1 MANRSAHFGPGLRDP
16 DSLRKLAGEY
26 LQIIDEEPLAAY
38 GRTDWRQRVQKIVP
52 EYDEERARWAAVT
65 RNDIASTTKRAF
77 DGMKVGLYR
86 EGDDL
91 MPIVVRHLEE
101 ERQDVENFDVLQVR
115 PSMSVDTIP
124 MSQVTDGTAIEW
136 EDPLVWRRDRKRTIK
151 VQSNPIRGETA
162 PTLHSS
168 LKAKFEAVEVP
179 PGYTFEWGGIYE
191 SSRDSQKGLLPG
203 IIPALAIMALIIVAL
218 FNSLKHPAIIACTI
232 PFAAIGITVG
242 LLAFNTPF
250 GFMALLGAMSLSGMM
265 IKNAIVL
272 LDEFT

>member
-1 MANRSAHFGPGLRDP
+1 MAFYPIAGSPG
-16 DSLRKLAGEY
+16 STGEY
-26 LQIIDEEPLAAY
+26 CKSLFQ
-38 GRTDWRQRVQKIVP
+38 
-52 EYDEERARWAAVT
+52 
-65 RNDIASTTKRAF
+65 
-77 DGMKVGLYR
+77 
-86 EGDDL
+86 
-91 MPIVVRHLEE
+91 VVAI
-101 ERQDVENFDVLQVR
+101 
-115 PSMSVDTIP
+115 SI
-124 MSQVTDGTAIEW
+124 SQVADGARIEW
-136 EDPLVWRRDRKRTIK
+136 EDPIIWRRDRKRTIK

-162 PTLHSS
+162 PTLHAG
-168 LKAKFEAVEVP
+168 LKDKFEAVDLP

-191 SSRDSQKGLLPG
+191 SSTDSQKGLIPG

-272 LDEFT
+272 LDEYNLNLSLGKSRYDSIMDAAVSRLRPVALAAATTVLGEVPFLQDVFWIGLAVTIMAGLTFGTVLTMLVVPTLCTIFFKAPIPD